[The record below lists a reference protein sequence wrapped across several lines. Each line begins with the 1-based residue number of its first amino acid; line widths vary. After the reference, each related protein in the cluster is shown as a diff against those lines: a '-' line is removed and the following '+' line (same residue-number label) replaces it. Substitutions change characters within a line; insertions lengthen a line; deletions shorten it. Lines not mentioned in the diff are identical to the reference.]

1 MPKCNIRVLFRE
13 EQQEIVFTVSE
24 ELFKAF
30 RKGLLHN
37 EMFLPYSS
45 LWKRRLLEGETWSLQ
60 RRIYGFGVKVV
71 NEADK
76 ASVIEM
82 KPSDASVRRIPIR
95 PFERPDKHIVLR
107 LKPTS
112 SAKT

>member
-13 EQQEIVFTVSE
+13 EQKEIVFTVSE

-37 EMFLPYSS
+37 EMFLPYSD

-60 RRIYGFGVKVV
+60 KRIYGFKVKIV
-71 NEADK
+71 NAENVQE
-76 ASVIEM
+76 VIEA
-82 KPSDASVRRIPIR
+82 KPSDSTVRRIPIR
-95 PFERPDKHIVLR
+95 KHERTGKHIVLR
-107 LKPTS
+107 LKPLS
-112 SAKT
+112 